1 MSKGRCGLFPNSTA
15 NDRILRATA
24 YKAIHSMIVNT
35 KGAKGR
41 SMAVAAYDR
50 RTGTI
55 ATAFAGKIP
64 DQIHPELIRRAD
76 KIGGIGSKGVSTKN
90 TVGVCAEFQAVNT
103 LLMNGSKISDI
114 KLTHAI
120 RPRTGKG
127 RPYCANCKKCVFR
140 LNKIG
145 GTNP

>member
-24 YKAIHSMIVNT
+24 YKAIHS
-35 KGAKGR
+35 
-41 SMAVAAYDR
+41 
-50 RTGTI
+50 
-55 ATAFAGKIP
+55 AFAGKIP

-127 RPYCANCKKCVFR
+127 HPYCANCKKMFSD
-140 LNKIG
+140 LIK
-145 GTNP
+145 